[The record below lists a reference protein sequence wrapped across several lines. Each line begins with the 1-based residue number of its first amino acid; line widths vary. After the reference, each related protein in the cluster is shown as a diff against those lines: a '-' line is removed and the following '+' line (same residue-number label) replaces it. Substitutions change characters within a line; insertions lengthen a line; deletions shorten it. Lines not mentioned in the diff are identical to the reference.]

1 MSARAMSGP
10 VTELPSAREIEVRG
24 IVQGVGFR
32 PFVWRLASGAGLTGR
47 VRNRSGVVEILVEG
61 PAPALDDFC
70 SALETQA
77 PALARVDSITW
88 RDAAPTGFET
98 FDVEESVVEFG
109 GERLVSADAAT
120 CGHCLGELFE
130 PNDRRFRYPFINC
143 TDCGPRFTIIEAL
156 PYDRERTSMRAFP
169 MCADCAREY
178 HDPADRRFH
187 AEPIACPTCGPRLA
201 ILDRLGGTQAGEPI
215 EQAATLL
222 ADGGI
227 VALKGLGGFHL
238 ACDATDESA
247 VSALRE
253 RKRRPDKPFAVM
265 VADLDDAAERFVLN
279 ALERTELSSSR
290 APIVLVQ
297 DRGTLAPSVAP
308 GHRRQGAML
317 PSTPLHHLLL
327 REVGRPLV
335 MTSGNRS
342 DEPIC
347 IENAEALERLADVA
361 DAFLVHD
368 REIVARYDDS
378 VERVWRGR
386 ALVVRR
392 ARSRAPTPLPL
403 AAEVVPTLGTGA
415 ELHGAFC
422 LAAGRRAYLSQH
434 IGDLVTEEA
443 MASYGSAIERYE
455 RLFGLQPELV
465 GHDLHPDFLSS
476 RFAQELS
483 VPTVAVQH
491 HHAHVV
497 SVMAEHGL
505 KGRVI
510 GVAFD
515 GLGLGTDGTAWG
527 GEFLVCDAA
536 SADRAG
542 HLRTVSLP
550 GGDAAVRHPWR
561 MALAHANDAGVVDE
575 ALALLGVPA
584 DVADVVLRQVRS
596 PAASATTSSVG
607 RLFDAVAALAGLVDV
622 ATYEGH
628 PAMLLEQAAEG
639 SATRE
644 YPFDIGFEDG
654 TIVVDARPII
664 TAVVRDLLDGR
675 LVGEVAG
682 RFHRTM
688 TAATLAACRAIRG
701 ATRLGRVCL
710 SGGVFNNN
718 LLSSDLVA
726 RLETAGFE
734 TYLPQ
739 EAPVGDGGIALG
751 QVLVANAERG

>member
-1 MSARAMSGP
+1 MSARAISGP
-10 VTELPSAREIEVRG
+10 VTELPSAREIEIRG

-32 PFVWRLASGAGLTGR
+32 PFVWRLASNAGLTGR
-47 VRNRSGVVEILVEG
+47 VRNRSGVVEIVVEG
-61 PAPALDDFC
+61 AAPALDDFC
-70 SALETQA
+70 SALVTQA
-77 PALARVDSITW
+77 PALARVDSVTW
-88 RDAAPTGFET
+88 REAAPTGFET
-98 FDVEESVVEFG
+98 FDVDESVVGVG

-120 CGHCLGELFE
+120 CGHCLRELFD
-130 PNDRRFRYPFINC
+130 PHDRRFRYPFINC

-178 HDPADRRFH
+178 RDPANRRFH

-201 ILDRLGGTQAGEPI
+201 ILDRRGGTQAGDPI

-279 ALERTELSSSR
+279 PDERMELSSSR
-290 APIVLVQ
+290 APIVLVH

-347 IENAEALERLADVA
+347 IENAEALERLADLA

-386 ALVVRR
+386 ELVVRR

-403 AAEVVPTLGTGA
+403 ADEVAPTLGTGA

-434 IGDLVTEEA
+434 IGDLTTEEA
-443 MASYGSAIERYE
+443 MASFGSALDRYE

-465 GHDLHPDFLSS
+465 AHDLHPDFLSS
-476 RFAQELS
+476 RFARELS

-491 HHAHVV
+491 HHAHIA

-505 KGRVI
+505 EGRVI

-536 SADRAG
+536 TADRAG

-561 MALAHANDAGVVDE
+561 MALAHADDAGVADE
-575 ALALLGVPA
+575 ALTLLEVPA
-584 DVADVVLRQVRS
+584 DQADLVLRQVRS
-596 PAASATTSSVG
+596 PDAATRTSSVG

-628 PAMLLEQAAEG
+628 PAMLLEQVAEG
-639 SATRE
+639 GATRE
-644 YPFDIGFEDG
+644 YGFDVGFEDG
-654 TIVVDARPII
+654 TIVVDARPIVG
-664 TAVVRDLLDGR
+664 AVVRDLLR
-675 LVGEVAG
+675 SRPRGEVAG

-688 TAATLAACRAIRG
+688 TAATFEVCRAIRG
-701 ATRLGRVCL
+701 ATGLGRVCL
-710 SGGVFNNN
+710 SGGVFNND
-718 LLSSDLVA
+718 LLTSDLVA

-734 TYLPQ
+734 TYLPK
-739 EAPVGDGGIALG
+739 EAPAGDGGIALG

>member
-1 MSARAMSGP
+1 MPG
-10 VTELPSAREIEVRG
+10 
-24 IVQGVGFR
+24 
-32 PFVWRLASGAGLTGR
+32 
-47 VRNRSGVVEILVEG
+47 
-61 PAPALDDFC
+61 D
-70 SALETQA
+70 
-77 PALARVDSITW
+77 
-88 RDAAPTGFET
+88 
-98 FDVEESVVEFG
+98 
-109 GERLVSADAAT
+109 
-120 CGHCLGELFE
+120 
-130 PNDRRFRYPFINC
+130 
-143 TDCGPRFTIIEAL
+143 
-156 PYDRERTSMRAFP
+156 
-169 MCADCAREY
+169 
-178 HDPADRRFH
+178 
-187 AEPIACPTCGPRLA
+187 
-201 ILDRLGGTQAGEPI
+201 PI
-215 EQAATLL
+215 ERAARLL
-222 ADGGI
+222 ADGWI
-227 VALKGLGGFHL
+227 VALKGLGGFHI

-247 VSALRE
+247 VTALRE

-279 ALERTELSSSR
+279 AHERTELSSSQ

-327 REVGRPLV
+327 REVARPLV

-347 IENAEALERLADVA
+347 NENAEALQRLADVA

-386 ALVVRR
+386 GLVLRR

-403 AAEVVPTLGTGA
+403 AVEVVPTLGTGA

-434 IGDLVTEEA
+434 IGDLTTEEA
-443 MASYGSAIERYE
+443 MASFGSALDRYE
-455 RLFGLQPELV
+455 RVFGLEPELV
-465 GHDLHPDFLSS
+465 AHDLHPDFLSS

-483 VPTVAVQH
+483 LPTVAVQH
-491 HHAHVV
+491 HHAHVA

-505 KGRVI
+505 DGRVI

-515 GLGLGTDGTAWG
+515 GFGLGTDGTAWG

-536 SADRAG
+536 AADRAG

-561 MALAHANDAGVVDE
+561 MAIAHADDAGVADE
-575 ALALLGVPA
+575 ALTLLGVPA
-584 DVADVVLRQVRS
+584 DQADPVLRQVRS
-596 PAASATTSSVG
+596 PGAATTTSSVG

-628 PAMLLEQAAEG
+628 PAMLLEQVAEG

-644 YPFDIGFEDG
+644 YGFDVGVEDG
-654 TIVVDARPII
+654 TIELDARPIVR
-664 TAVVRDLLDGR
+664 AVVRDLLRGR
-675 LVGEVAG
+675 PRGEVAG

-688 TAATLAACRAIRG
+688 TAATFEVCRAIRG
-701 ATRLGRVCL
+701 ATGLGRVCL
-710 SGGVFNNN
+710 SGGVFNND
-718 LLSSDLVA
+718 LLTSDLVA
-726 RLETAGFE
+726 RLETAGFAVF
-734 TYLPQ
+734 LPR
-739 EAPVGDGGIALG
+739 ESPVGDGGIALG

>member
-1 MSARAMSGP
+1 MSARPMSGS
-10 VTELPSAREIEVRG
+10 VTGLPSAREIEVRG

-32 PFVWRLASGAGLTGR
+32 PFVWRLASDAGLTGR
-47 VRNRSGVVEILVEG
+47 VRNRSGVVEIVVEG
-61 PAPALDDFC
+61 AAPALDDFC
-70 SALETQA
+70 SSLETQA
-77 PALARVDSITW
+77 PVLARVDSVTW

-98 FDVEESVVEFG
+98 FDVDESVVGFG

-120 CGHCLGELFE
+120 CESCLGELFE

-156 PYDRERTSMRAFP
+156 PYDRERTSMRSFP

-201 ILDRLGGTQAGEPI
+201 ILDRLGGTRAGDPI

-247 VSALRE
+247 VSSLRE
-253 RKRRPDKPFAVM
+253 RKCRPDKPLAVM

-290 APIVLVQ
+290 APIVLVH

-327 REVGRPLV
+327 REVGRPLI

-368 REIVARYDDS
+368 RSIVARYDDT

-386 ALVVRR
+386 GLVVRR
-392 ARSRAPTPLPL
+392 ARSRAPTPISL

-455 RLFGLQPELV
+455 RLFGLEPELV
-465 GHDLHPDFLSS
+465 AHDLHPDFLSS

-483 VPTVAVQH
+483 MPTVAVQH
-491 HHAHVV
+491 HHAHVA

-505 KGRVI
+505 EGRVI

-515 GLGLGTDGTAWG
+515 GFGLGTDGTAWG

-542 HLRTVSLP
+542 HLRSVSLP
-550 GGDAAVRHPWR
+550 GGDAAVRQPWR
-561 MALAHANDAGVVDE
+561 MAVAHADDAGVADE
-575 ALALLGVPA
+575 ALALLDVPA
-584 DVADVVLRQVRS
+584 YQADLVLRQIRS
-596 PAASATTSSVG
+596 PDAATTTSSVG

-628 PAMLLEQAAEG
+628 PAMLLEQVAES

-644 YPFDIGFEDG
+644 YDFDVGFEDA
-654 TIVVDARPII
+654 TIVVDPRPII
-664 TAVVRDLLDGR
+664 TAVVRDLMRGR
-675 LVGEVAG
+675 MVGEVAG

-701 ATRLGRVCL
+701 ATGLGRVCL
-710 SGGVFNNN
+710 SGGVFNND
-718 LLSSDLVA
+718 LLTSDLVA
-726 RLETAGFE
+726 RLEMAGFE
-734 TYLPQ
+734 TYLPG

-751 QVLVANAERG
+751 QVLVANGERG

>member
-1 MSARAMSGP
+1 MSARAISGP
-10 VTELPSAREIEVRG
+10 VTELPSAREIEIRG

-32 PFVWRLASGAGLTGR
+32 PFVWRLASNAGLTGR
-47 VRNRSGVVEILVEG
+47 VRNRSGVVEIVVEG
-61 PAPALDDFC
+61 AAPALDDFC
-70 SALETQA
+70 SALVTQA
-77 PALARVDSITW
+77 PALARVDSVTW
-88 RDAAPTGFET
+88 REAAPTGFET
-98 FDVEESVVEFG
+98 FDVDESVVGVG

-120 CGHCLGELFE
+120 CGHCLRELFD
-130 PNDRRFRYPFINC
+130 PHDRRFRYPFINC

-178 HDPADRRFH
+178 RDPANRRFH

-201 ILDRLGGTQAGEPI
+201 ILDRRGGTQAGDPI

-279 ALERTELSSSR
+279 PDERMELSSSR
-290 APIVLVQ
+290 APIVLVH

-347 IENAEALERLADVA
+347 IENAEALERLADLA

-386 ALVVRR
+386 ELVVRR

-403 AAEVVPTLGTGA
+403 ADEIAPTLGTGA

-434 IGDLVTEEA
+434 IGDLTTEEA
-443 MASYGSAIERYE
+443 MASFGSALDRYE

-465 GHDLHPDFLSS
+465 AHDLHPDFLSS
-476 RFAQELS
+476 RFARELS

-491 HHAHVV
+491 HHAHIA

-505 KGRVI
+505 EGRVI

-536 SADRAG
+536 TADRAG

-561 MALAHANDAGVVDE
+561 MALAHADDAGVADE
-575 ALALLGVPA
+575 ALTLLEVPA
-584 DVADVVLRQVRS
+584 DQADLVLRQVRS
-596 PAASATTSSVG
+596 PDAATRTSSVG

-628 PAMLLEQAAEG
+628 PAMLLEQVAEG
-639 SATRE
+639 GATRE
-644 YPFDIGFEDG
+644 YGFDVGFEDG
-654 TIVVDARPII
+654 TIVVDARPIVG
-664 TAVVRDLLDGR
+664 AVVRDLLR
-675 LVGEVAG
+675 SRPRGEVAG

-688 TAATLAACRAIRG
+688 TAATFEVCRAIRG
-701 ATRLGRVCL
+701 ATGLGRVCL
-710 SGGVFNNN
+710 SGGVFNND
-718 LLSSDLVA
+718 LLTSDLVA

-734 TYLPQ
+734 TYLPK
-739 EAPVGDGGIALG
+739 EAPAGDGGIALG